1 MDFLREMDASG
12 IAEFAPENVLSNNDK
27 DCNNSIM
34 TCCLDN
40 KELEERLSLRLG
52 ALNCLNESTDLKS
65 TLVESDS
72 DYNNFRVKL
81 QDFAIGNPS
90 YTEMTDYEKNRATFL
105 EKKRK
110 ARVDAERA
118 ARKRNYASPR
128 ITVQNYEDQFDDGQE
143 DSFLMW
149 YKKEFER

>member
-1 MDFLREMDASG
+1 
-12 IAEFAPENVLSNNDK
+12 
-27 DCNNSIM
+27 M

>member
-1 MDFLREMDASG
+1 
-12 IAEFAPENVLSNNDK
+12 
-27 DCNNSIM
+27 
-34 TCCLDN
+34 
-40 KELEERLSLRLG
+40 
-52 ALNCLNESTDLKS
+52 LNESTDLKS